1 MQEPNLF
8 KAVEATLANYEDKKK
23 VRVEC
28 TRCNRW
34 FSLVSA
40 SGNIVSS
47 LNEHMKSKKH
57 TTNTTFEA
65 SHDTAM
71 LRSGMVG
78 RLNRPTNENSQQS
91 LTKFLIPSLPS
102 PLHGASTSP
111 HASTSGVEIT
121 QVLI

>member
-1 MQEPNLF
+1 ME
-8 KAVEATLANYEDKKK
+8 ETLANYEDNKK

-40 SGNIVSS
+40 SGNIVNS

-57 TTNTTFEA
+57 TTNTTFEV
-65 SHDTAM
+65 SHDTVV
-71 LRSGMVG
+71 LRSGIVG
-78 RLNRPTNENSQQS
+78 RPKKPTNEKSQQILS
-91 LTKFLIPSLPS
+91 KFLIPS
-102 PLHGASTSP
+102 PLYGASTSP
-111 HASTSGVEIT
+111 HPSTSGVEIT